1 MCGIAGIVQKKCSNI
16 NQEIATLNSHLKHR
30 GPDDEGYVLISNQD
44 SLPLGGK
51 DTPAET
57 LNNQNYYCPKALIE
71 DSSEECNLAL
81 AHRRLSI
88 IDVSTNGHQP
98 MCSTDK
104 QLWIVLNGEIYNYI
118 ELKQE
123 LINQGYRFHTA
134 SDTEV
139 VLVAYKMW
147 GQECVNHFNGM
158 WAFVIYDADKNILFG
173 SRDRLGVKP
182 LYYYKSDE
190 SFVFAS
196 EQKALWHS
204 KIVKSGLNSRAVF
217 DYLALSHSDAEP
229 ESFFQNIIS
238 MQQGYNFVFEINNF
252 IFQEY
257 CYYTSDD
264 LKDSV
269 NNLSVKEESERL
281 LELVTKA
288 VNIRTRADVEI
299 GACLSG
305 GIDSSFIVM
314 LLDKY
319 FKEKNIGYSPQV
331 FTAVYS
337 NYKYDEEKWAQQVVN
352 STSVKWHK
360 TYPTSDTL
368 LSDLSD
374 LIYAADTPLLSTSTY
389 AQYKVMKLA
398 SEQGIKVLL
407 DGQGADEL
415 FAGYNI
421 FNKVYYN
428 ELFVR
433 FKFVLLFKEINST
446 NNFFTTVKNW
456 ITTDI
461 QMLLKRTPSRVS
473 KYLYEKAIFELK
485 FLTPD
490 FKNEYLKRFGNLF
503 FPFNLNLNDTLKKYA
518 SGERLQVM
526 LQLEDR
532 MSMRFSVESRTPFS
546 DDLDLINYGLSLPSS
561 FKIKNGVRKYILREA
576 GKNIIPNQ
584 ILERKD
590 KIGFQ
595 TPEYDWL
602 KSLKNEI
609 PLLLESNINEYVNTG
624 LIKENLKLVLENPTS
639 DKSSR
644 ILRFIFLSQW
654 RKIYKI

>member
-1 MCGIAGIVQKKCSNI
+1 MCGIAGIIQKKCSNI
-16 NQEIATLNSHLKHR
+16 NNEIAALNSLQKHR
-30 GPDDEGYVLISNQD
+30 GPDDEGYVLINNQFTI
-44 SLPLGGK
+44 PLGGK

-57 LNNQNYYCPKALIE
+57 LNNSNYYCPKILIE
-71 DSSEECNLAL
+71 DSIEECFLAL

-88 IDVSTNGHQP
+88 IDVSANGHQP
-98 MCSTDK
+98 MCSPDK
-104 QLWIVLNGEIYNYI
+104 QFWIVLNGEIYNYI

-123 LINQGYRFHTA
+123 LKNQGHRFHTA

-139 VLVAYKMW
+139 VLVAYMQW
-147 GQECVNHFNGM
+147 GQDCVNHFNGM
-158 WAFVIYDADKNILFG
+158 WAFVIYDAEKKMLFG

-217 DYLALSHSDAEP
+217 DYLALSHSDPEP
-229 ESFFQNIIS
+229 EGFFKNIIS
-238 MQQGYNFVFEINNF
+238 MKQGHNFVFDINNF
-252 IFQEY
+252 SYHEY
-257 CYYTSDD
+257 CYFTSLH
-264 LKDSV
+264 LKDTATY
-269 NNLSVKEESERL
+269 LSITEESEKL
-281 LELVTKA
+281 LELVTKS

-319 FKEKNIGYSPQV
+319 FKENNIGYNPQV
-331 FTAVYS
+331 FTAVYQ
-337 NYKYDEEKWAQQVVN
+337 NYKYDEEKWAQLVVN

-368 LSDLSD
+368 LTDLSD

-415 FAGYNI
+415 FAGYDI
-421 FNKVYYN
+421 FNNVYYN
-428 ELFVR
+428 ELFLR
-433 FKFVLLFKEINST
+433 FKFVLLIKEINTT
-446 NNFFTTVKNW
+446 NRFFSTVKNW
-456 ITTDI
+456 IMTDI
-461 QMLLKRTPSRVS
+461 QMLLKRMPPRVS

-485 FLTPD
+485 FLTSD
-490 FKNEYLKRFGNLF
+490 FKNEYLNRFGTLY
-503 FPFNLNLNDTLKKYA
+503 FPFNSNLNDTLKKYA
-518 SGERLQVM
+518 SGERLQIM

-546 DDLDLINYGLSLPSS
+546 DDIDLINYGLSLPSS
-561 FKIKNGVRKYILREA
+561 FKIKNGVRKFILREA
-576 GKNIIPNQ
+576 GKNTIPNQ

-602 KSLKNEI
+602 KSLKQEI
-609 PLLLESNINEYVNTG
+609 PLLLESNINEFVNTS
-624 LIKENLKLVLENPTS
+624 LIKKNIKSVLENPTS

-654 RKIYKI
+654 RKIYKV